1 MVCNWAGLHRFMF
14 CGILTQCMNSC
25 ILMCAFN
32 TVEFFKEIISFEIVL
47 DLQELYE
54 VGTYRFPLPL
64 LRSLLLTT
72 YISIV
77 YK

>member
-1 MVCNWAGLHRFMF
+1 M
-14 CGILTQCMNSC
+14 S
-25 ILMCAFN
+25 AFN
-32 TVEFFKEIISFEIVL
+32 IVEFFKEIISFEIVL

-54 VGTYRFPLPL
+54 VGKYRFPLPL
-64 LRSLLLTT
+64 LSSLLLTT